1 MKKKEKHLLQLIV
14 ELRSFLL
21 LGERL
26 LQQRPHDAHLPPS
39 ALIALP
45 ALFVLRLLLPA
56 GNVSCSGSE

>member
-1 MKKKEKHLLQLIV
+1 MLQLIV

-26 LQQRPHDAHLPPS
+26 LQQRPHDAAHLPPS

-45 ALFVLRLLLPA
+45 ALFVLGLLLPA
-56 GNVSCSGSE
+56 GNVSC